1 MSFFQGFISDG
12 NRNRQSLGRPVERVA
27 ENPVELMS
35 AEPVDTPDAFA
46 TSLRLETPTPG
57 IQTLSDATPDVAAP
71 PVSKHDEQ
79 VISKSEPVPRKATL
93 ERVGW
98 GEHRE
103 PQRVG
108 EAFEQK
114 TDSAHTERPTLGFAS
129 SSQPTQATHTEPEAR
144 VGWDEHRKPQRVDG
158 AFEQKTDSA
167 HTERPTLGFAS
178 SPQPTQ
184 ATHTEPEARVGWG
197 EHREPQRVSG
207 AFEQKT
213 DSAHTERPML
223 GFASSPQPTQHPQ
236 ASPNPPVDASLEHG
250 PDAIP
255 ALPRHGLTKT
265 QAAMTREAVA
275 QQSDATITAASIRQA
290 KEALGLFSA
299 DAPSPPSPTREK
311 REPQVQIGT
320 IEVIVE
326 STPVV
331 QRSSSQ
337 NTGFTR
343 DPGRY
348 YQRRL

>member
-167 HTERPTLGFAS
+167 HTERP
-178 SPQPTQ
+178 
-184 ATHTEPEARVGWG
+184 
-197 EHREPQRVSG
+197 
-207 AFEQKT
+207 
-213 DSAHTERPML
+213 ML